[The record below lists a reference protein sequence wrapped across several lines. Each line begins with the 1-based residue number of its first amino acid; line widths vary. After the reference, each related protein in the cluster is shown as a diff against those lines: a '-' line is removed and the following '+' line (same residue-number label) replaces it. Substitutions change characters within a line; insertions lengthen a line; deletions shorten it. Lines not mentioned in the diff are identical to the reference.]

1 MGFGFFSG
9 IENAQPGGAR
19 NHIAAGIHKLLCHKI
34 EAAYNHKR
42 EPVVETV
49 FEVQESQNLDGSPH
63 STQPPGSMVIYYEK
77 MNREMALGNL
87 KGFLMAITGI
97 EQIDENLT
105 NYCVGPNQPLA
116 GRIVWCRTTE
126 KPLGQGRQQNPAF
139 AGQPARMWPVHEWMP
154 DQTQQP
160 MQTPAFQQP
169 AAQPGGFTTPTAPA
183 QPASA
188 TFTQPAPAAPM
199 PNSPFGAPQPA
210 AQPQLAPQMPQPQI
224 MPQGFQPPGQ
234 PAPQATQPPAATQPP
249 VNPAGIQPQPLTPW
263 RSV

>member
-1 MGFGFFSG
+1 MVGFFNG
-9 IENAQPGGAR
+9 IESAQPGGAR

-97 EQIDENLT
+97 EQVDENLT

-154 DQTQQP
+154 DQNQQP
-160 MQTPAFQQP
+160 LSAPAP
-169 AAQPGGFTTPTAPA
+169 AAPAGFTTPTAPA
-183 QPASA
+183 QPAPA
-188 TFTQPAPAAPM
+188 TFTQPAPTPAPAPM
-199 PNSPFGAPQPA
+199 PNSPFGAPAAQQPAPAPQTPAFQQPA
-210 AQPQLAPQMPQPQI
+210 AMPP
-224 MPQGFQPPGQ
+224 MQPPAGQ
-234 PAPQATQPPAATQPP
+234 PAAAQPP
-249 VNPAGIQPQPLTPW
+249 VNPGAVQPQPLTPW